1 MMGTNNCHI
10 KVEQATTN
18 DSDELRTM
26 SSVSSSFEK
35 TDKMFLE
42 FGEDLNNTMGESSS
56 VGDNSGDVHSHLN
69 SWSWS
74 DTFTPMVPG
83 MEKPISPH
91 DCFFMF
97 DFNDQAMNEFVEHQM
112 LTSFKEFKGDCHKHF
127 KKYSDLEEARANPL
141 HILVGRMEDWHFLCD
156 YYMSRSFLMSLYILA
171 TRQTQPYNHRI
182 GSKSF
187 LQRQHELAEQQDES
201 IDHVELF
208 KKTHIQAGM
217 FVLQAAE
224 NVHLSRQPGYSKG
237 LGWRSK
243 PKSRKTVSAGNSST
257 LCSQSTIEPQLR
269 VELDE
274 VKRAIEE

>member
-1 MMGTNNCHI
+1 MMETNNCHI

-26 SSVSSSFEK
+26 SLVPSSFEK
-35 TDKMFLE
+35 TDKMFLK
-42 FGEDLNNTMGESSS
+42 FGEDLNNIMGGSSS

-91 DCFFMF
+91 CFFMF

-127 KKYSDLEEARANPL
+127 KKYSDLEEPCANPL
-141 HILVGRMEDWHFLCD
+141 HILVGRMEDRHFLCD
-156 YYMSRSFLMSLYILA
+156 YYMSR
-171 TRQTQPYNHRI
+171 
-182 GSKSF
+182 
-187 LQRQHELAEQQDES
+187 
-201 IDHVELF
+201 
-208 KKTHIQAGM
+208 
-217 FVLQAAE
+217 
-224 NVHLSRQPGYSKG
+224 RQPGYSKG

-243 PKSRKTVSAGNSST
+243 PKSRKIVSAGNSST
-257 LCSQSTIEPQLR
+257 LCSQSTLEPQLR

-274 VKRAIEE
+274 FKRAIEE